1 MFLGGRLMFKL
12 IFTIKKK
19 TGLSRA
25 EFIEYYETKHAPLVR
40 RLFPPAAEYRRN
52 YIMTEGPAVDVVFK
66 GLATDPV
73 YGGDKLQDA
82 LVSDFDVITEVLF
95 DDLEQLKAN
104 VGAMED
110 PEIFRQI
117 RNDEPNLFEPGGT
130 KFYIVE
136 ERGDLPGPR
145 S

>member
-1 MFLGGRLMFKL
+1 MYKL

-19 TGLSRA
+19 AGLSRA
-25 EFIEYYETKHAPLVR
+25 EFIDYYENKHAPLVR
-40 RLFPPAAEYRRN
+40 RLFPPVAEYRRN
-52 YIMTEGPAVDVVFK
+52 YIMTEGPAVDAVYN
-66 GLATDPV
+66 GPATDPV
-73 YGGDKLQDA
+73 YGGDNPQDT

-104 VGAMED
+104 MGAMDD

-117 RNDEPNLFEPGGT
+117 RGDEPNLFEPGGT

-136 ERGDLPGPR
+136 ERGDPPR
-145 S
+145 PRG